1 MRKLVALV
9 WAVMALPLT
18 AQAPNDLNFLTG
30 QSDGRDLRGMLSRW
44 LHERAVTQID
54 QRREAVAK
62 ITSAQGLQARRQY
75 IRERMTRALGG
86 FPERTPLNARVTA
99 VMDRGDHRVE
109 KIVFESQ
116 PGFHVTANLYLP
128 KSGRGPYPAI
138 LFPLG
143 HEQGAKA
150 HATWQQL
157 LVTFARKGYVALAWD
172 TIGQGERIQLWDQ
185 DAGESKVVRS
195 TTEHTINGL
204 QCLLV
209 GDALARYTIWDGMRA
224 LDYLLSRPEVDPKRV
239 GVTGNSGG
247 GTHSAYL
254 GALDDRIQ
262 VAAPS
267 CYLTSWK
274 RLLETIGPQDAEQCI
289 PPMLADGLDHA
300 DFVLA
305 FAPKPYLML
314 SAIRD
319 FFPISG
325 ARETFAEV
333 QRVYD
338 TLGMA
343 NRMSMVEADD
353 GHGYSG
359 PRRAA
364 AYKWF
369 SKWLKNEE
377 DSAPES
383 PAPIASEEELWA
395 TKSGQV
401 ATEFHAETVFSLNQ
415 KRFAEVR
422 QGGATVDTAR
432 QMTGF
437 RRGTQAPPV
446 RNYGTV
452 TAAQYR
458 LEKLVYESEPGIR
471 IPALLYVPE
480 GSGKRPAVILAHG
493 EGKSAAHTKAAE
505 MAGGGQVVLSVDLRG
520 LGETRTESGRNGS
533 DWPRYF
539 GDFESAMT
547 ALLTGKPLVG
557 MRAED
562 VSRGVDLLVS
572 RAEVDPGRISA
583 FGVDLAAAPVLYAA
597 AFDDRIGAV
606 TLERMLVSY
615 ESIIRGRLHRQQW
628 ENAVHGALRHY
639 DLPDLARWMGSRR
652 VRLVEPVNGLGRA
665 IPLSEAKQRYPAAD
679 IVAGSPAIPMR

>member
-1 MRKLVALV
+1 MRSLVLLMLAGTALI
-9 WAVMALPLT
+9 
-18 AQAPNDLNFLTG
+18 AQTPNDLNFLTG
-30 QSDGRDLRGMLSRW
+30 QSDGRDLRGMLPRW
-44 LHERAVTQID
+44 LQAKAMHQID
-54 QRREAVAK
+54 LRREVTAK
-62 ITSAQGLQARRQY
+62 ISSAQDLSQRRQY
-75 IRERMTRALGG
+75 IRDRMTLALGG
-86 FPERTPLNARVTA
+86 FPERTPLKARVTA

-116 PGFHVTANLYLP
+116 PGFHVTANLYVP
-128 KSGRGPYPAI
+128 KGGRPPYPAI

-172 TIGQGERIQLWDQ
+172 TLGQGERIQIWDS
-185 DAGESKVVRS
+185 DSRESKVVRS
-195 TTEHTINGL
+195 TTEHTLNGL

-209 GDALARYTIWDGMRA
+209 GDALARYTIWDGIRA
-224 LDYLLSRPEVDPKRV
+224 LDYLLSRPEVDANRV

-247 GTHSAYL
+247 GTHTAYL
-254 GALDDRIQ
+254 GALDDRIK

-289 PPMLADGLDHA
+289 PPLLADGLDHA

-338 TLGMA
+338 SLGMA
-343 NRMSMVEADD
+343 DRMSMVEADD
-353 GHGYSG
+353 GHGFSG

-364 AYKWF
+364 AYRWF
-369 SKWLKNEE
+369 ARWLKNEE
-377 DSAPES
+377 DNTAES

-401 ATEFHAETVFSLNQ
+401 ATEFNAESVFTLNQ
-415 KRFAEVR
+415 KRFTEVR
-422 QGGATVDTAR
+422 RAGATVETAR

-437 RRGTQAPPV
+437 RRGTQPPAA
-446 RNYGTV
+446 RPYGSV
-452 TAAQYR
+452 AAARYR
-458 LEKLVYESEPGIR
+458 MEKLVYESEPGIK
-471 IPALLYVPE
+471 IPALLYVP
-480 GSGKRPAVILAHG
+480 GGAGKSPAVVLAHG
-493 EGKSAAHTKAAE
+493 GGKSVAHAQAE
-505 MAGGGQVVLSVDLRG
+505 ELAGAGQVVLSVDLRG

-533 DWPRYF
+533 DGPRYV

-562 VSRGVDLLVS
+562 VSRGVDLLAA
-572 RAEVDPGRISA
+572 RPEVDPSRISA
-583 FGVDLAAAPVLYAA
+583 VGVDLAAVPVLYAA
-597 AFDDRIGAV
+597 AFDDRIGGV
-606 TLERMLVSY
+606 TLERMLISY
-615 ESIIRGRLHRQQW
+615 ESVIRGRLHRQQW
-628 ENAVHGALRHY
+628 ENAVHGALRHF
-639 DLPDLARWMGSRR
+639 DLPDLARWLAPRR
-652 VRLVEPVNGLGRA
+652 LQLVEPVDGLGRPVPVA
-665 IPLSEAKQRYPAAD
+665 AAKALYPSAD
-679 IVAGSPAIPMR
+679 IVAGKLPVPIR